1 MTRPKSSDGTDGTLS
16 RAVAERP
23 LDDGHCFVCGPHNPI
38 GLHLRFVRD
47 HEADTEYAVKCDL
60 ILASIYQGWQ
70 GIAHGGI
77 VMALL
82 DEAMAYA
89 IGEAGFLGMTAG
101 LSVRFRKP
109 VPIDRPIVVKGRVA
123 FHRGGVFGLEGAI
136 EDERGATLASGE
148 GKFVSRGA
156 LTPGQRL
163 GVQR

>member
-1 MTRPKSSDGTDGTLS
+1 MTPQKNSEGADGTLN
-16 RAVAERP
+16 RTVGERP

-38 GLHLRFVRD
+38 GLHLRFDRD
-47 HEADTEYAVKCDL
+47 HERGAEYAVKCKL
-60 ILASIYQGWQ
+60 TLASIYQGWH

-101 LSVRFRKP
+101 LSVRFRRP
-109 VPIDRPIVVKGRVA
+109 VPIDRPIVVRGVVV
-123 FHRGGVFGLEGAI
+123 FHRRGVFGLEGSI
-136 EDERGATLASGE
+136 EDEHSATLAFGE

-156 LTPGQRL
+156 LAPGQRL
-163 GVQR
+163 GVPR